1 MRCAPWVFNG
11 PANEVPTLAGRNMDK
26 VDPLIEKVGNYA
38 PQVDEAQD
46 AARKRYATNRNRW

>member
-1 MRCAPWVFNG
+1 M
-11 PANEVPTLAGRNMDK
+11 PTLAGRNMDK